1 MAQIKHLNR
10 AKQYRMEI
18 LQELVELQNNGELE
32 EFLIVY
38 TRNGSEY
45 ASYFYSD
52 ELKLIG
58 LLEKVKLALMMG
70 ED

>member
-10 AKQYRMEI
+10 AKQYRLEI
-18 LQELVELQNNGELE
+18 LQELVDLQNKGELE

-38 TRNGSEY
+38 TKNGSEY
-45 ASYFYSD
+45 ASYFYTD

-58 LLEKVKLALMMG
+58 LLEKVKLALMIG
-70 ED
+70 EE

>member
-1 MAQIKHLNR
+1 MAQIKHINK
-10 AKQYRMEI
+10 AKQYRLEI
-18 LQELVELQNNGELE
+18 LQELMDLQNKGELE

-38 TRNGSEY
+38 TRNGADY

-58 LLEKVKLALMMG
+58 LLEKVKLALMLG
-70 ED
+70 DD